1 VHDYLVTAET
11 VRFACL
17 LGIAVAMLLYD
28 RLHLTTG
35 SIVVPG
41 YLAVFTPYPP
51 VIIATFANAFI
62 SYVFVNHVLH
72 RRVLL
77 YGRTKF
83 TVLVTT
89 SIVVQ
94 IAMLKLSPSTSVLWE
109 SDLPV
114 FIGVGYIVP
123 ALIAHDMG
131 RQGVRKTIMAVS
143 IASVV
148 VAVPIGLALVS
159 DLPGVN
165 DLSPIGGDG
174 ELSVASAWIP
184 LAVLLSALASWGIA
198 VNHGW
203 RSGGFIG
210 AAFVGMLMADPWQV
224 AIVAA
229 TAVVTYLVVT
239 RVLMDRMI
247 LFGRRKFSAMML
259 IASSISWSLLWFGE
273 RLFGEEFVAH
283 YDLGALALTPLFV
296 PGLLAN
302 DAQRTSPRAVV
313 LGTALG
319 GTFVVSTTW
328 TVQAAIVEREV
339 RPVALVI
346 AVATFLVL
354 FWPQLE
360 LRRFVPSRPIRLRLP
375 VRPEPIALAVTV
387 PRAASVPPT
396 RVVPVVG
403 HHPPSS
409 YARWAATHPEAA
421 ADAEAWL
428 ESVLAATTRP
438 RRPRNVPSTPTEA
451 PARPAPPYRPSP
463 ALRHRMAARH
473 RTSTNPI
480 DPTRLPTGVLPGPL
494 GVTQSAPL
502 PVRSRT
508 EPGAGGTSAQ
518 TRAGST
524 HTDGAVDAT
533 SRVGDATSRVGDA
546 T

>member
-72 RRVLL
+72 RWVLL

-143 IASVV
+143 IASVI
-148 VAVPIGLALVS
+148 VAVPIGIALLS

-328 TVQAAIVEREV
+328 TLQAAIVDREV

-346 AVATFLVL
+346 AVATFMVL

-360 LRRFVPSRPIRLRLP
+360 LQRFVPTGPIRLRLP
-375 VRPEPIALAVTV
+375 VRPEPMALAVTV
-387 PRAASVPPT
+387 PHATGPVT
-396 RVVPVVG
+396 TVVPAVS
-403 HHPPSS
+403 HRPESS
-409 YARWAATHPEAA
+409 YARWAAAHPEAA

-428 ESVLAATTRP
+428 ESVLGATTRP
-438 RRPRNVPSTPTEA
+438 RRSRHVPSTPAET
-451 PARPAPPYRPSP
+451 PARPSPPYRPSP

-473 RTSTNPI
+473 RTGSHPL
-480 DPTRLPTGVLPGPL
+480 DPTRLPTGVLPGPP
-494 GVTQSAPL
+494 GVTLSTPL
-502 PVRSRT
+502 PVRPR
-508 EPGAGGTSAQ
+508 P
-518 TRAGST
+518 
-524 HTDGAVDAT
+524 AVDQPDAPSAAT
-533 SRVGDATSRVGDA
+533 STDDAVRIGDAT
-546 T
+546 